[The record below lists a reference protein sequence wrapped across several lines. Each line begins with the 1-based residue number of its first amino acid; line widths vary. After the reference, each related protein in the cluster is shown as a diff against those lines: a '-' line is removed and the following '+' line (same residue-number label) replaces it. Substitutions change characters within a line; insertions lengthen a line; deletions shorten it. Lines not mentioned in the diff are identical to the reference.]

1 MCPIAKDKQPTYSQA
16 NTHSMTKPCIF
27 CSIIAGQEPCVQ
39 IHHDN
44 GFLVLMD
51 KYPINPGHALVMPTK
66 HYETLL
72 QMPHAEVGKL
82 YSLVPTIARAIISA
96 VKADGF
102 NIGQNNGIAANQI
115 VPHVHVHIVPRFHD
129 DSPDGKW
136 PSRRVVSQEDIVK
149 IAQKIK
155 DEIS

>member
-1 MCPIAKDKQPTYSQA
+1 MS
-16 NTHSMTKPCIF
+16 KPCIF
-27 CSIIAGQEPCVQ
+27 CSIIAGQEPCVA
-39 IHHDN
+39 IHCDN

-72 QMPHAEVGKL
+72 QMPPAEVGRL
-82 YSLVPTIARAIISA
+82 YSLVPKIARAIIST

-102 NIGQNNGIAANQI
+102 NVGQNNGTAANQI
-115 VPHVHVHIVPRFHD
+115 VPHVHVHIVPRFVD

-136 PSRRVVSQEDIVK
+136 PSRRVASEEEILK

-155 DEIS
+155 EKIS

>member
-1 MCPIAKDKQPTYSQA
+1 MSKS
-16 NTHSMTKPCIF
+16 CIF
-27 CSIIAGQEPCVQ
+27 CSIIAGQEPCVP
-39 IHHDN
+39 IHRDN
-44 GFLVLMD
+44 GFLALMD

-72 QMPHAEVGKL
+72 QMPPAEVGRL
-82 YSLVPTIARAIISA
+82 YSLVPKIAKAIVST

-102 NIGQNNGIAANQI
+102 NVGQNNGTAANQI

-136 PSRRVVSQEDIVK
+136 PSRRVASQEEILQ

-155 DEIS
+155 EKIS